1 LFATIMPS
9 STTIDTRASA
19 HGHRRTGIALVAA
32 AALVWSTGG
41 LLGRLVETDPATKLC
56 LRSGFACIALLIYVA
71 IRHRGRIVKAFR
83 DLGWGGVAVGCC
95 FATASSCFIFALER
109 TTVANILFIQA
120 AAPFFAGL
128 FAWLLVR
135 ERIGLR
141 ASISMA
147 VVLAGIGIMVLDSEG
162 ESGLIGN
169 LLSIVMMLAFAGAVA
184 VMRRHREIRM
194 APATCLGTFIAA
206 AVALPMAAP
215 ATLSGGDIGILALF
229 GAGQLA
235 LGLVLFTA
243 GARLIPAA
251 EAGLISN
258 LETVVGPIWV
268 WLLLSERPSDY
279 ALIGGGLVLGTLIM
293 HTLLDLRQERAVP
306 PAI

>member
-1 LFATIMPS
+1 MPTS
-9 STTIDTRASA
+9 STIGTASPA
-19 HGHRRTGIALVAA
+19 HAHRRAGIALVAA
-32 AALVWSTGG
+32 AAIVWSSGG
-41 LLGRLVETDPATKLC
+41 LLGRMVETDPATKLF

-71 IRHRGRIVKAFR
+71 IRHRGQVIKAFR
-83 DLGWGGVAVGCC
+83 DLGWGGIVVGCC
-95 FATASSCFIFALER
+95 FATASSCFIFALDY

-128 FAWLLVR
+128 LAWLLMR
-135 ERIGLR
+135 ERVGAR
-141 ASISMA
+141 AWIAMA
-147 VVLAGIGIMVLDSEG
+147 IALAGIGIMMIDSLSNDSIVG
-162 ESGLIGN
+162 V

-184 VMRRHREIRM
+184 VMRRHQEIRM
-194 APATCLGTFIAA
+194 APAACLGTFIAA
-206 AVALPMAAP
+206 CVALPMAAP
-215 ATLSGGDIGILALF
+215 ATLAAGDVGMLALF

-258 LETVVGPIWV
+258 LETVLGPIWV
-268 WLLLSERPSDY
+268 WLYYTEQPSDY
-279 ALIGGGLVLGTLIM
+279 TIIGGALVLGTLII

>member
-1 LFATIMPS
+1 MPS
-9 STTIDTRASA
+9 STTIVTSTPA
-19 HGHRRTGIALVAA
+19 HAHRRTGIALIAA

-41 LLGRLVETDPATKLC
+41 LLGRLVETDPATKLF
-56 LRSGFACIALLIYVA
+56 LRSGFAFIALMIYVA
-71 IRHRGRIVKAFR
+71 TRHRGRIVKAFR
-83 DLGWGGVAVGCC
+83 DLGWGGVIVGCC

-128 FAWLLVR
+128 FAWLLMR

-141 ASISMA
+141 AWIAMA
-147 VVLAGIGIMVLDSEG
+147 IALVGIGLMVLDSQG
-162 ESGLIGN
+162 ESGFIGN

-184 VMRRHREIRM
+184 VTRRHQEIRM

-206 AVALPMAAP
+206 CVAFPMANPVALSA
-215 ATLSGGDIGILALF
+215 GDVGILALF

-235 LGLVLFTA
+235 LGLVLFTS
-243 GARLIPAA
+243 GARLLPAA

-258 LETVVGPIWV
+258 LETVLAPLWV
-268 WLLLSERPSDY
+268 WLAFAERPSDY
-279 ALIGGGLVLGTLIM
+279 ALIGGALVLGTLIV